1 MKQFDF
7 EDLAYK
13 EGLELIET
21 TSERNGYPRCLK
33 KAIIGFDS
41 MEEADEC
48 AQKYGLSV
56 EIFHKRDGWN
66 LWYRTGNRAYEPFT
80 RKVEEFGADYELF
93 TAGGEEYYYE
103 DEVRPFIDEFFNFED
118 VEKFLKERR
127 QVYEE
132 ILLLKDN
139 QAVLTYQGLFCD
151 VIKLH
156 TMSYNCDTHNYA
168 IGVIDWNNEG

>member
-1 MKQFDF
+1 MASVWKFSISATGGTYGIGQ
-7 EDLAYK
+7 
-13 EGLELIET
+13 ET
-21 TSERNGYPRCLK
+21 KRTNPLRE
-33 KAIIGFDS
+33 KA
-41 MEEADEC
+41 
-48 AQKYGLSV
+48 
-56 EIFHKRDGWN
+56 
-66 LWYRTGNRAYEPFT
+66 
-80 RKVEEFGADYELF
+80 EEFGADYELF

-103 DEVRPFIDEFFNFED
+103 DEVRPFIDDFFNFED

-151 VIKLH
+151 VIKLR

-168 IGVIDWNNEG
+168 IGVIDWNCD

>member
-1 MKQFDF
+1 MTKFDF
-7 EDLAYK
+7 IDLASK
-13 EGLELIET
+13 KGLDLIDT
-21 TSERNGYPRCLK
+21 TSETNGYPRFLE
-33 KAIIGFDS
+33 KAIIGFDT
-41 MEEADEC
+41 MEEAEEC

-66 LWYRTGNRAYEPFT
+66 LWYRTGNKAYEPFT
-80 RKVEEFGADYELF
+80 RKAEEFGADYELF

-103 DEVRPFIDEFFNFED
+103 DEVRPFIDDFFNFED

-151 VIKLH
+151 VIKLR

-168 IGVIDWNNEG
+168 IGVIDWNCD